1 MDGEFR
7 EKLLRIAIMALATGE
22 DHLRTIELDQLAD
35 TVRGVLDQC
44 STELRDMVPD
54 PVPDLLQRQ
63 PGKNRFPG

>member
-22 DHLRTIELDQLAD
+22 GHLRTIELDQPAD
-35 TVRGVLDQC
+35 TVRGVLDRC
-44 STELRDMVPD
+44 STELRDTVPG